1 MAMVIEGRP
10 FTGYKG
16 HTNHTAD
23 MDEGQKYP
31 GLDLED
37 GGLTSL
43 SQLSDGTSRPVSALA
58 RGVQIT
64 EFAESRVNP
73 TPLLL
78 EESDI
83 LLEQYLS
90 PGKLQLLTGVDNLST
105 VECLEL
111 KVDSRETSLGN
122 FGSLLPNLRELKLSG
137 SCISCVRD
145 LGSSLRNLRI
155 LWLTRC
161 GLEELDGISSM
172 LNLVELYLEYNEIS
186 DLSPLSMLEQLE
198 ILDLEGNNIDDITQ
212 VQYLSLCP
220 KLRRLALDG
229 NPICVYASPSEQEPD
244 PDYDYRGSVRSLLP
258 NLLVLDDER
267 MDADLSNAACSS
279 PSGESRSRHHNVF
292 DEDWAYLEELQQDA
306 FLQQEFTHTDDQA
319 QATTDGDR
327 PPTGALRPA
336 TSYRPGSSLRPSS
349 GFRPLSASRRRP
361 STMSPGT
368 PGHQTNAGSTRAVST
383 SEGIECSSE
392 LTMGSVICG
401 NPSKALRQRRQGG
414 PGSKEEIKKGL
425 GRLMQKGAVFSHSEG
440 AEDEP
445 MKAES
450 EMNSIIEEL
459 QSWKV
464 DHDKRMKEIL
474 KTKEAQILVVDHDEA
489 EDVLTSDEDEDYVR
503 SPSRVSG
510 NCPSS
515 AQQRHRV
522 DLRLKKKPAAA
533 PSEEANILHSKK
545 VSEPPSKTL
554 HEKDRRLSQDSTH
567 QRHWPRVSSE
577 NLDDSWDSN
586 DTNDSDEFKNRLAG
600 DMPPSDRHV
609 QRTKST
615 LSSSLSSG
623 ARPGSS
629 HRQLPTPSSHT
640 HNGDRPVISP
650 DGPSLVSSYSS
661 PAEPPRRPGSRGSTV
676 GDLAPLRAPSPTS
689 AQIINSLRS
698 RQQTQSPP
706 PSPKPR
712 KLRVGPTGLPLSSQS
727 QQPVIRGSIVP
738 PSSRGPPGGTG
749 GLGTPSSRS
758 GVALLPSQPRIAR
771 QLPEPPSLV
780 PRPPKQS

>member
-1 MAMVIEGRP
+1 MAMVIEGPP
-10 FTGYKG
+10 FSGHRG
-16 HTNHTAD
+16 HTNHSGN
-23 MDEGQKYP
+23 MDEANKYP
-31 GLDLED
+31 KLDLED
-37 GGLTSL
+37 GDHPSL
-43 SQLSDGTSRPVSALA
+43 SQLSDSASRPVSALA

-90 PGKLQLLTGVDNLST
+90 PGKLQLLTGVDNLGT

-122 FGSLLPNLRELKLSG
+122 FGSLLPNLSELKLSG

-220 KLRRLALDG
+220 RLRRLALDG
-229 NPICVYASPSEQEPD
+229 NPICVYPSPAEQEPD
-244 PDYDYRGSVRSLLP
+244 PSYDYRGSVRSLLP

-267 MDADLSNAACSS
+267 MDIDVTSATSSS
-279 PSGESRSRHHNVF
+279 PSGESHSRHHNVF

-306 FLQQEFTHTDDQA
+306 FLQQEFTTGDDHT
-319 QATTDGDR
+319 QATTDGER

-336 TSYRPGSSLRPSS
+336 TSYRPGSALRPSS

-368 PGHQTNAGSTRAVST
+368 PGSHQAASTRAVST

-440 AEDEP
+440 AEDEA

-474 KTKEAQILVVDHDEA
+474 KTKEAQILVVDHDET
-489 EDVLTSDEDEDYVR
+489 EDVLTSDEDEDYVK
-503 SPSRVSG
+503 SYSNVSASR
-510 NCPSS
+510 PSS
-515 AQQRHRV
+515 AHHRHKV
-522 DLRLKKKPAAA
+522 DLRLKQKTGVMATAFSGETYISKSHRKP
-533 PSEEANILHSKK
+533 PL
-545 VSEPPSKTL
+545 PSKTMP
-554 HEKDRRLSQDSTH
+554 EKDKSFSHDYRSGKNKDIL
-567 QRHWPRVSSE
+567 
-577 NLDDSWDSN
+577 NDSWDSN
-586 DTNDSDEFKNRLAG
+586 DSNDSDEFRKRLSAA
-600 DMPPSDRHV
+600 RHEN
-609 QRTKST
+609 Q
-615 LSSSLSSG
+615 SSG
-623 ARPGSS
+623 WQDDTMKETSSIFSSAARPGSS
-629 HRQLPTPSSHT
+629 HRQLPTPIPLSQ
-640 HNGDRPVISP
+640 NGDRQVKSP
-650 DGPSLVSSYSS
+650 DSLSSFPYSS
-661 PAEPPRRPGSRGSTV
+661 TAEHQRRPGSRGSTV

-689 AQIINSLRS
+689 AQIINSMRT

-706 PSPKPR
+706 TSPRPR

-738 PSSRGPPGGTG
+738 PSSRGTAGGGG

-771 QLPEPPSLV
+771 QLPEPPGL
-780 PRPPKQS
+780 

>member
-1 MAMVIEGRP
+1 MVIEGPP
-10 FTGYKG
+10 FSGYKR

-23 MDEGQKYP
+23 MDEANKFTGM
-31 GLDLED
+31 DHED
-37 GGLTSL
+37 RGLTSL
-43 SQLSDGTSRPVSALA
+43 SQLSDGASRPVSALA

-105 VECLEL
+105 VESLEL

-172 LNLVELYLEYNEIS
+172 LNLVELYLEYNEIT

-229 NPICVYASPSEQEPD
+229 NPICVYASPEEKEPN
-244 PDYDYRGSVRSLLP
+244 PDYDYRGSVRSFLP

-267 MDADLSNAACSS
+267 MDDDLSIAASS
-279 PSGESRSRHHNVF
+279 SLAGEAHSRHQNVF

-306 FLQQEFTHTDDQA
+306 FLQQEFTNTDSQA
-319 QATTDGDR
+319 QSATDGDR
-327 PPTGALRPA
+327 PPTAALRPA
-336 TSYRPGSSLRPSS
+336 TSYRPGSALRPSS

-368 PGHQTNAGSTRAVST
+368 PGHQATVGFTREVST

-445 MKAES
+445 IKAES
-450 EMNSIIEEL
+450 EMNSILEEL
-459 QSWKV
+459 QSWKI
-464 DHDKRMKEIL
+464 DHDKRMREIM
-474 KTKEAQILVVDHDEA
+474 KTKEAQILVVDHDE
-489 EDVLTSDEDEDYVR
+489 EENVLTSDEDDEEDFGINQD
-503 SPSRVSG
+503 SASGSR
-510 NCPSS
+510 PSS
-515 AQQRHRV
+515 AQQRHMV
-522 DLRLKKKPAAA
+522 DLRLKRKPAAMA
-533 PSEEANILHSKK
+533 ASFEETNGKK
-545 VSEPPSKTL
+545 VTEAL
-554 HEKDRRLSQDSTH
+554 VHERNSRVSPESSN
-567 QRHWPRVSSE
+567 QRHWSNRSNE

-586 DTNDSDEFKNRLAG
+586 DINDSDEFIYKLSG
-600 DMPPSDRHV
+600 DMQASDRNA
-609 QRTKST
+609 QRHKPTSW
-615 LSSSLSSG
+615 SSLPVTRS
-623 ARPGSS
+623 GSS

-640 HNGDRPVISP
+640 QNRDRPVISP
-650 DGPSLVSSYSS
+650 DGPSLAVESQ
-661 PAEPPRRPGSRGSTV
+661 RRPGSRGSTI

-689 AQIINSLRS
+689 AQIINSLRN
-698 RQQTQSPP
+698 RQQHQSPP
-706 PSPKPR
+706 SSPKPR

-727 QQPVIRGSIVP
+727 QQPVIRGGIVP
-738 PSSRGPPGGTG
+738 PPSRGGERS
-749 GLGTPSSRS
+749 LGATSSRS
-758 GVALLPSQPRIAR
+758 GVALLPSQPRIPR

>member
-1 MAMVIEGRP
+1 MALAIKGLP
-10 FTGYKG
+10 FNGHRG
-16 HTNHTAD
+16 HTKENKALGNMED
-23 MDEGQKYP
+23 VGKY
-31 GLDLED
+31 LEE
-37 GGLTSL
+37 S
-43 SQLSDGTSRPVSALA
+43 SHRSHSRLSDGPSRPVSALA

-212 VQYLSLCP
+212 VQFLSLCP
-220 KLRRLALDG
+220 RLRRLALDG
-229 NPICVYASPSEQEPD
+229 NPVCVFPSPTQDEPD
-244 PDYDYRGSVRSLLP
+244 DNYDYRGTIRSILP

-267 MDADLSNAACSS
+267 IDIDLISGKSTA
-279 PSGESRSRHHNVF
+279 PSAESCSRHHNVF

-306 FLQQEFTHTDDQA
+306 FLKQDFTHPADDQA
-319 QATTDGDR
+319 QTVTEGDR

-336 TSYRPGSSLRPSS
+336 TSYRPGSALRPSS

-368 PGHQTNAGSTRAVST
+368 PGNHQGGAASTRAVST
-383 SEGIECSSE
+383 SEGIESSSE
-392 LTMGSVICG
+392 LTMGAVICG
-401 NPSKALRQRRQGG
+401 NPSKALHQRRQGG

-425 GRLMQKGAVFSHSEG
+425 SRLMQKGAVFSHSEG

-445 MKAES
+445 MKAQS

-464 DHDKRMKEIL
+464 DHDRRMKEIL

-489 EDVLTSDEDEDYVR
+489 EDVASSDEDEADDLIR
-503 SPSRVSG
+503 SASHISAL
-510 NCPSS
+510 SS
-515 AQQRHRV
+515 FQQCHAV
-522 DLRLKKKPAAA
+522 DLRLKRKPAAT
-533 PSEEANILHSKK
+533 SEEKENSHRQKIPAALMKASSTKHQFSSNQSAYHHQ
-545 VSEPPSKTL
+545 PSSNNDNL
-554 HEKDRRLSQDSTH
+554 NDSWSDDNSSDEKDA
-567 QRHWPRVSSE
+567 V
-577 NLDDSWDSN
+577 
-586 DTNDSDEFKNRLAG
+586 KNRLAQSKHG
-600 DMPPSDRHV
+600 KQVLHASERGGSPSVSSQPGSFQH
-609 QRTKST
+609 Q
-615 LSSSLSSG
+615 LSSS
-623 ARPGSS
+623 S
-629 HRQLPTPSSHT
+629 HSQ
-640 HNGDRPVISP
+640 NGDQPVVSP
-650 DGPSLVSSYSS
+650 DSAFVLSHLSASEHQRRSS
-661 PAEPPRRPGSRGSTV
+661 SRGSSA
-676 GDLAPLRAPSPTS
+676 GELGPLRAPSPTS
-689 AQIINSLRS
+689 AQIINSMRS
-698 RQQTQSPP
+698 RQQAQSPP
-706 PSPKPR
+706 TSPRPR

-727 QQPVIRGSIVP
+727 QQPVIRGSIGGQA
-738 PSSRGPPGGTG
+738 SSRGISGVGA
-749 GLGTPSSRS
+749 GLGTPSSRP

-771 QLPEPPSLV
+771 QLPEPPSHV